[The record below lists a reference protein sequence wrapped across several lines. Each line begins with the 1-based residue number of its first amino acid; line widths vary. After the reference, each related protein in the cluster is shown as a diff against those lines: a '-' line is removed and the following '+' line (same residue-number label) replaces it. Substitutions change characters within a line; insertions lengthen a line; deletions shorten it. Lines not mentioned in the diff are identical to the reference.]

1 MSKEQIDSLLANAKK
16 LMSEQELSKMLYSVG
31 DSVGTLAESFAK
43 EYPESPNGRPL
54 VAYYIR
60 VDKNGKSYFS
70 KFKSPQQQRYVL
82 WLAGKGRIP
91 YKRGGTLGKSVTH
104 DVVVESGGV
113 VVRVGTNLAYA
124 PKVIGPPTVQSHYHL
139 QTGWKSLEQEIDSH
153 QDEIDQLIVAKLS
166 GYVDGFLKK

>member
-1 MSKEQIDSLLANAKK
+1 MSEEQIDSLLINAKK

-43 EYPESPNGRPL
+43 EYPESPNRPL

-82 WLAGKGRIP
+82 WLAGRGKIP
-91 YKRGGTLGKSVTH
+91 YKRSGLLGKSVTH
-104 DVVVESGGV
+104 DVAVESGGV
-113 VVRVGTNLAYA
+113 AIRVGTNLAYA
-124 PKVIGPPTVQSHYHL
+124 PKVIGLPTQQNHYNIV
-139 QTGWKSLEQEIDSH
+139 TGWKSLEQEIDNH
-153 QDEIDQLIVAKLS
+153 QDEIDQLIVAKLA

>member
-1 MSKEQIDSLLANAKK
+1 MSKEQIDSLLSTAKK
-16 LMSEQELSKMLYSVG
+16 LMEEQELNSMLYSIGDFVG
-31 DSVGTLAESFAK
+31 IYAESLAK
-43 EYPESPNGRPL
+43 EYPETPNRQLTP
-54 VAYYIR
+54 YYIR
-60 VDKNGKSYFS
+60 IDKNGKSYFS

-139 QTGWKSLEQEIDSH
+139 QTGWKSLEQEIDNH
-153 QDEIDQLIVAKLS
+153 QDEIDQLIVAKLT